1 MNQVQRP
8 ADGGQVDV
16 SIRKTMSLCWSD
28 PREARQWLFALREQT
43 LDAIATGEDATRAP
57 RRRIFSR
64 HEARRRIREAEGA
77 IARLFAA
84 AERGLGESEVPSKT
98 T

>member
-8 ADGGQVDV
+8 ADGGQVDA
-16 SIRKTMSLCWSD
+16 SIRTATSLRWSD
-28 PREARQWLFALREQT
+28 PVEARRWLNVLREQT

-64 HEARRRIREAEGA
+64 HEARRRLRTTEEA
-77 IARLFAA
+77 ITRLFTA
-84 AERGLGESEVPSKT
+84 AERGLGSGEDAAKT
-98 T
+98 

>member
-8 ADGGQVDV
+8 AVGGQVDA
-16 SIRKTMSLCWSD
+16 SIRMATSMRWSD
-28 PREARQWLFALREQT
+28 PVEARRWLNALREQT

-64 HEARRRIREAEGA
+64 HEARRRLRAAEEA

-84 AERGLGESEVPSKT
+84 AERGLGPGEDAAKS
-98 T
+98 